1 MNSAAFSSNIWA
13 LIASMD
19 FTIFAE
25 FDGIF
30 VQIQVTS
37 NGVIDSK
44 WLQMEGKNRSW
55 WFKTHCQLFEIKSW
69 YF

>member
-25 FDGIF
+25 FDGTIA
-30 VQIQVTS
+30 QIHITS

-55 WFKTHCQLFEIKSW
+55 FNCTANYSR
-69 YF
+69 